1 MLDQFFINV
10 GHLGK
15 FSSQNIKM
23 HVYEHRQ
30 AADRRDYNLLR
41 IVKFSVFLLIISR
54 FSSGAGTA
62 SWAQISS

>member
-30 AADRRDYNLLR
+30 AADRRDDDR
-41 IVKFSVFLLIISR
+41 AESDR
-54 FSSGAGTA
+54 GTA
-62 SWAQISS
+62 EQTGPRQVLPL